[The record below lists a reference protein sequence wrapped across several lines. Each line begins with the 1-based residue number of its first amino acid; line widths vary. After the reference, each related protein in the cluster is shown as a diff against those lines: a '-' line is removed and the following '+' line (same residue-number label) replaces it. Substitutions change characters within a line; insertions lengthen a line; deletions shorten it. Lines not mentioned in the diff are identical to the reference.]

1 MKSFGFFKNQENY
14 DPFTDL
20 LFNAL
25 LGFVFMFAISFI
37 LINPT
42 STVQLNADFIIT
54 ITWPDEHPDD
64 VDTYV
69 EDPAGNVLWYHAKE
83 VGLMHLDRDDRGNYK
98 DTIIVEGKKIRNVL
112 NQETVTIRGVV
123 AGEYVVNI
131 YHYLAT
137 GVEDVPVK
145 VKIEKIHPQVTVMFY
160 QEYILTGKGDQI
172 TAARFILDPEG
183 NVLEINR
190 REKDLLKK
198 TRQSKG

>member
-1 MKSFGFFKNQENY
+1 MKSFGFFNNQENY

-37 LINPT
+37 LINPS
-42 STVQLNADFIIT
+42 STVVVNADFIIT

-64 VDTYV
+64 IDTYV
-69 EDPAGNVLWYHAKE
+69 EDPSGNVLWFHSKE

-112 NQETVTIRGVV
+112 NQETVTIRGIV

-160 QEYILTGKGDQI
+160 QTYLLTGKGDQV
-172 TAARFILDPEG
+172 TAARFILDPDG
-183 NVLEINR
+183 KVLEINR
-190 REKDLLKK
+190 KQKNLIEK
-198 TRQSKG
+198 TRQNK

>member
-37 LINPT
+37 LINPI

-112 NQETVTIRGVV
+112 NQETDTIRCVV

-172 TAARFILDPEG
+172 TAARFILDNEG

>member
-1 MKSFGFFKNQENY
+1 MRSSGFFNNQESY

-37 LINPT
+37 LINPS
-42 STVQLNADFIIT
+42 STVVVNADFIIT

-64 VDTYV
+64 IDTYV
-69 EDPAGNVLWYHAKE
+69 EDPSGNILWFHAKE

-98 DTIIVEGKKIRNVL
+98 DTIVVEGKKIRNVL

-160 QEYILTGKGDQI
+160 QTYLLTGKGDQV
-172 TAARFILDPEG
+172 TAARFILDPDG
-183 NVLEINR
+183 KVLEINR
-190 REKDLLKK
+190 KQKNLIEK
-198 TRQSKG
+198 TRQNK

>member
-1 MKSFGFFKNQENY
+1 MKSFGFFNNQENY

-37 LINPT
+37 LINPS
-42 STVQLNADFIIT
+42 STVVVNADFIIT

-64 VDTYV
+64 IDTYV
-69 EDPAGNVLWYHAKE
+69 EDPSGNVLWFHSKE

-98 DTIIVEGKKIRNVL
+98 DTIIVEGEKIRNVL
-112 NQETVTIRGVV
+112 NQETVTIRGIV

-160 QEYILTGKGDQI
+160 QTYLLTGKGDQI
-172 TAARFILDPEG
+172 TAARFVLDNEG
-183 NVLEINR
+183 KVLEINR
-190 REKDLLKK
+190 KQKNLIEK
-198 TRQSKG
+198 TRQKKG

>member
-1 MKSFGFFKNQENY
+1 MRSSGFFNNQESY

-37 LINPT
+37 LINPS
-42 STVQLNADFIIT
+42 STVVVNADFIIT

-64 VDTYV
+64 IDTYV
-69 EDPAGNVLWYHAKE
+69 EDPSGNILWFHAKE

-98 DTIIVEGKKIRNVL
+98 DTIVVEGKKIRNVL

-160 QEYILTGKGDQI
+160 QTYLLTGKGDQI
-172 TAARFILDPEG
+172 TAARFILDPDG
-183 NVLEINR
+183 KVLEINR
-190 REKDLLKK
+190 KQKNLIEK
-198 TRQSKG
+198 TRQNK